1 MPSPRIR
8 ALALI
13 LNGDGKALLVS
24 PYRKGAAPGAGRNFQ
39 LPGGTAWE
47 DEPAWE
53 AMVRE
58 GKRATGLALTPV
70 RLVLTDFTP
79 RDQHT
84 YAPPAIDFV
93 YQTLTVPD
101 DATVR
106 LPHPDSRYV
115 PELAAYKWLAQ
126 HDLHTHCTT
135 YQAHRITAALYA
147 ARTGG
152 CAELHA
158 GRPAYAHAA

>member
-13 LNGDGKALLVS
+13 FNGDGKVLLVS
-24 PYRKGAAPGAGRNFQ
+24 PHSKGAPDAGRNFQ

-47 DEPAWE
+47 DEPAWQT
-53 AMVRE
+53 MVRE
-58 GKRATGLALTPV
+58 GKRTTGLALTPV

-79 RDQHT
+79 RDPRT
-84 YAPPAIDFV
+84 YAPPTIDFV

-101 DATVR
+101 DTAVR
-106 LPHPDSRYV
+106 LPDA
-115 PELAAYKWLAQ
+115 PELAAYKWLTQ
-126 HDLHTHCTT
+126 HELHTHCTT

-147 ARTGG
+147 SRIGT
-152 CAELHA
+152 CAELHG
-158 GRPAYAHAA
+158 GRPAYAAAV

>member
-13 LNGDGKALLVS
+13 LNGDGKVLLVS
-24 PYRKGAAPGAGRNFQ
+24 PYCKGAPNAGRNFQ

-58 GKRATGLALTPV
+58 GKRATGLALSPV

-79 RDQHT
+79 RDHRT
-84 YAPPAIDFV
+84 CAPAAIDFV
-93 YQTLTVPD
+93 YQTLTIAD
-101 DATVR
+101 DTAVR
-106 LPHPDSRYV
+106 LAHPNSGHV
-115 PELAAYKWLAQ
+115 PELVSYKWLTQ
-126 HDLHTHCTT
+126 HELHTHCTT
-135 YQAHRITAALYA
+135 YQAHRVAAALYA
-147 ARTGG
+147 ARTGT

-158 GRPAYAHAA
+158 GRPAYAHVA

>member
-13 LNGDGKALLVS
+13 LNGHGKVLLVS
-24 PYRKGAAPGAGRNFQ
+24 PYRKGAPDNGRNFQ
-39 LPGGTAWE
+39 LPGGTAW
-47 DEPAWE
+47 DGEPAWE
-53 AMVRE
+53 AMARE

-79 RDQHT
+79 RDERT

-101 DATVR
+101 DTAVR
-106 LPHPDSRYV
+106 LATPGTG
-115 PELAAYKWLAQ
+115 PELAAYKWLTQ

-135 YQAHRITAALYA
+135 YHAHRITAALYA
-147 ARTGG
+147 ARTGT